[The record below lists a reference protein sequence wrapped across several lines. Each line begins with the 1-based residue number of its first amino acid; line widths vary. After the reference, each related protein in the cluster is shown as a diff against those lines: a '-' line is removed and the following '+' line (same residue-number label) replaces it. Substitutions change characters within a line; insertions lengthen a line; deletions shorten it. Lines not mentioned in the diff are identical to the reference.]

1 MFAITK
7 VKLNYCLLRLPACLS
22 SGRGVLRRWATTR
35 EHHVVV
41 SVSSTTLQLLDDSN
55 LQAVA
60 PVGHEASQT
69 KGRTR
74 ETAARATSEGL
85 GAMDGWA
92 GGAWVSL
99 SITHARI
106 MFQHEV

>member
-1 MFAITK
+1 MIAIQ
-7 VKLNYCLLRLPACLS
+7 KLNRLLSSAPARMVS
-22 SGRGVLRRWATTR
+22 SGREVLRRWATTR

-41 SVSSTTLQLLDDSN
+41 SVSRTTLQLLDDSN

-69 KGRTR
+69 KVRTR

-85 GAMDGWA
+85 GAMGGWV

-99 SITHARI
+99 QTTHARI
-106 MFQHEV
+106 VLHAR

>member
-1 MFAITK
+1 MVKVVFADHR
-7 VKLNYCLLRLPACLS
+7 VKLLSPAPARMLS

-35 EHHVVV
+35 EQHVVL
-41 SVSSTTLQLLDDSN
+41 SVSRTTLQLVDDSN

-60 PVGHEASQT
+60 PVGQEASQT
-69 KGRTR
+69 KARTR

-85 GAMDGWA
+85 GVMDGWV

-99 SITHARI
+99 RITHTCITRKK
-106 MFQHEV
+106 